1 MELRHPCTVVA
12 AGDNAAQPDPSTA
25 VESSSSTIARLKAIA
40 CEYY

>member
-12 AGDNAAQPDPSTA
+12 GGDNGAQLDPST
-25 VESSSSTIARLKAIA
+25 VENSSSTIARLKAIA